1 MNKQLQQQQNLRELA
16 RLTFLNLMSVNGVMA
31 KTIIRNYK
39 LKNTSYF
46 VRSKQK
52 QEREKMSECNK
63 CGITDHEI
71 TPKQIKEYLGEKPD
85 NNILDQQTDKMF
97 FFVNEDIV
105 CRMCDLK

>member
-1 MNKQLQQQQNLRELA
+1 MGKQIIQQQNLRELA
-16 RLTFLNLMSVNGVMA
+16 KLTFLNLMSANGVMA
-31 KTIIRNYK
+31 KTIIRNY
-39 LKNTSYF
+39 
-46 VRSKQK
+46 KQK